1 MRKIYI
7 CIFVCETNRNECSKE
22 IKMPKEVLYR
32 GYTYEQLKEM
42 PLEEFINLLNARQ
55 RRSILRGFTEEQKKL
70 LRKIR
75 QAKKKMEEGKKVK
88 IRTHVRD
95 MIILPEMVGLTIE
108 VYDGKTFKPVKIDVY
123 HIGHYLGEF
132 AITNKR
138 VVHGSPGVG
147 ATKSSQ
153 FVPLK

>member
-1 MRKIYI
+1 
-7 CIFVCETNRNECSKE
+7 
-22 IKMPKEVLYR
+22 MPKEILYR
-32 GYTYEQLKEM
+32 GYTLEQLLEM
-42 PLEEFINLLNARQ
+42 PLDEFIKLLNARQ
-55 RRSILRGFTEEQKKL
+55 RRSILRGFTEPQKIL

-75 QAKKKMEEGKKVK
+75 RAKKLISEGKKVR

-108 VYDGKTFKPVKIDVY
+108 VHDGKTFKPVKIGVY

-147 ATKSSQ
+147 ATRSSQ

>member
-1 MRKIYI
+1 
-7 CIFVCETNRNECSKE
+7 
-22 IKMPKEVLYR
+22 MPKEVLYR
-32 GYTYEQLKEM
+32 GYIYEQLKEM

-95 MIILPEMVGLTIE
+95 MIILPEMVGLTI
-108 VYDGKTFKPVKIDVY
+108 DVY